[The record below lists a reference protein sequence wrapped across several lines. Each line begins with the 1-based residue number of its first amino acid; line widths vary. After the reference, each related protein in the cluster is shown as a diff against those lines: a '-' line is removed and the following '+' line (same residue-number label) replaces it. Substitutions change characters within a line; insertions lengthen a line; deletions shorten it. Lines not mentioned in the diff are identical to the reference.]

1 MEVPKGGVVG
11 INRDK
16 ERDGHRAIENVAAL
30 PVRVDGAGTVVRKER
45 RGGYRI
51 IKCPIVGLYLKQRR
65 FH

>member
-45 RGGYRI
+45 RERLAILRI
-51 IKCPIVGLYLKQRR
+51 GSQTDRG
-65 FH
+65 H